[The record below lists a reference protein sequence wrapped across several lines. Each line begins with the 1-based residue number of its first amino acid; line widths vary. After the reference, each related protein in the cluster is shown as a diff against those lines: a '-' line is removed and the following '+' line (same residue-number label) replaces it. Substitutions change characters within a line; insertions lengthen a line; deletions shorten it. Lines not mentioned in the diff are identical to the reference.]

1 MRQKTNTLYSRAAV
15 MLLTVLMA
23 FAGAQ
28 TARADGLSGMGTVT
42 NPYLITS
49 AADWTTFANAVSGGT
64 TYEGETL
71 KLTADIN
78 GITTMAG
85 TSDNRFKGTF
95 MGDGHTLTVNY
106 TATANDCA
114 PFLYIDGAT
123 INTLKVTGTISTG
136 YKYAAGIAAHSYGTS
151 TIKNCWSNVAI
162 STTISGDGTHAGL
175 VAVLESGGS
184 LSIANCLFDGSITG
198 GSTTN
203 CGGLVGWRNATL
215 TFNNC
220 MMAGSMDISQTNGS
234 ALFNRNGSS
243 TLTNCYYDGSK
254 SYGSITAQG
263 TSTTATGSD
272 LQALL
277 GAGWTVSGGKAVPIM
292 DATNLATATI
302 SGIDARYY
310 RTKGTELKPEPVI
323 TAADGKVLTKDQDYT
338 VEWSGDGKTDGTYTV
353 TVIGTGGY
361 VGSWT
366 FSYFVSIVPLWLS
379 IDTSKQPGDEGYYYV
394 NMNTSGTRE
403 CEIPDGFEEQF
414 MVRWSHGYGEET
426 GTMTLTV
433 PSGRK
438 MVYSGEWSGSQYH
451 QDCTYS
457 IKEGSTIIY
466 EGYETKTLDKTTTT
480 GNSLTI
486 TCMHDGTRGE
496 LTLYVNMKADPI
508 CISDLSEFYAYTG
521 STVSVTPT
529 VRDANANKTLTA
541 GTDYDLTFTPA
552 TVKDKGVYTATFSG
566 KGAYSFTKTMNFL
579 VGTLDY
585 IDADGSTQSKT
596 LSDITLL
603 TNRDELPGTLTG
615 WYIVAD
621 NISFNS
627 RPSVSGTAHLI
638 LADGATMTSNYGC
651 TVTDGNTL
659 NIYGQ
664 AGGTGTLTV
673 RANSGYAAIG
683 GTSNNNGGTITI
695 NGGQVTATGG
705 SGAKGFS
712 TSGTITLSLRKTT
725 DFITSNGYD
734 GTVNIKS
741 GLRLTDGTNFYSGN
755 DVSIPNDATLR
766 QANFTVN
773 AAGTEYTIHNA
784 TGWDVF
790 CDALQD
796 NDTYNRFSG
805 KTVKLGGDIGTAQNP
820 ITRMAGSQYHDFCGT
835 FDGQGYTLTFN
846 YGSAVSYGSDNYVA
860 PFSYVSTTKADPN
873 DENDSPAA
881 FRNLHVCGDIY
892 TSGIQAGGI
901 VSREWGT
908 VSITNCRSSVNIHS
922 SHEDEGTHGGL
933 VACVNNGSI
942 TIEGCLFDGRLLGA
956 STSKCGGFIGWRG
969 GTAEIRNSLYA
980 PAEVTVSNEGSA
992 TFARNKVDCYN
1003 SYYTNAFYDATYAP
1017 YLDDGKV
1024 SPAKWNNGI
1033 AARSITAGENVTI
1046 SNLALTGTPTE
1057 YNVSGITAYSDGGLT
1072 LDNGATLY
1080 YGSGDQVSL
1089 TLSNSA
1095 TGAPLGYQY
1104 GYSASAGTISGY
1116 MLTMA
1121 DANATVNV
1129 DTDVLLSTGQPVS
1142 VSYIDAA
1149 GTTDS
1154 HDAIALDETMTSL
1167 AANQWY
1173 FVGKDIDY
1181 TQTVTLGGDVT
1192 IILKDGYT
1200 MNVGTSS
1207 ERISSGNCINGYN
1220 GWKYNS
1226 LTIYGQSDDP
1236 ATAGTL
1242 NAYNSDSNTTVRVK
1256 NYTQHGGTVTI
1267 APANATALYLG
1278 GDLTLTRGIL
1288 IINSANYDAI
1298 LTNNGHTVTVSGGT
1312 LSATSGCYAIRAAL
1326 TMSGGNVTATG
1337 GNGAIFDATNVS
1349 GGTLTINGNIR
1360 GTVTIADG
1368 LVFTDGTNY
1377 YAGTLTADEK
1387 TAISGQTLT
1396 RLTALP
1402 LDDTDDNTAA
1412 IDKCNGATSLDI
1424 TLQGRTL
1431 YKDGSWNT
1439 LFLPFTVDLTA
1450 EGCPLAGATVK
1461 KLTSSTSHLTGS
1473 TLTLNFEDETTT
1485 MTAGTPYIIKWTS
1498 GSNIVNPVF
1507 QGVTVD
1513 NTMHNVGF
1521 TGGSFRGTYSPVSR
1535 DVEDQSILFLGANNQ
1550 LYWPDGKA
1558 TTTIGACRA
1567 YFQLDDGQL
1576 YARQFVL
1583 NFGDGDASGIETME
1597 EMSDVR
1603 CKMSDVWYSLDG
1615 RKLDGK
1621 PVQRGLYINNGRKV
1635 VIK

>member
-85 TSDNRFKGTF
+85 TSDNKFKGTF
-95 MGDGHTLTVNY
+95 FGDGHTMTVNY
-106 TATANDCA
+106 TATADGCA

-220 MMAGSMDISQTNGS
+220 MMAGTMDISQTNGS

-414 MVRWSHGYGEET
+414 MVRWSHGYGKET

-438 MVYSGEWSGSQYH
+438 MVYSGEWSGSEYY

-486 TCMHDGTRGE
+486 TCMHYGTRGE

-683 GTSNNNGGTITI
+683 ASEGNNGGTITI

-796 NDTYNRFSG
+796 LATYNRFSG

-846 YGSAVSYGSDNYVA
+846 YGSAESYGSDNYVA
-860 PFSYVSTTKADPN
+860 PFSYVSNTNADPN

-969 GTAEIRNSLYA
+969 GSANIYNSLFA

-1017 YLDDGKV
+1017 YLDDGTV

-1057 YNVSGITAYSDGGLT
+1057 YNVSGITAYSGGGLSRGG
-1072 LDNGATLY
+1072 NLY
-1080 YGSGDQVSL
+1080 YGRDDQLSL
-1089 TLSNSA
+1089 TLSNNA
-1095 TGAPLGYQY
+1095 TGAPLGYRY
-1104 GYSASAGTISGY
+1104 AGYSVSAGTLSGTT
-1116 MLTMA
+1116 LTMP
-1121 DANATVNV
+1121 DANVTVSVDTEVLAPIDWATVN
-1129 DTDVLLSTGQPVS
+1129 
-1142 VSYIDAA
+1142 A
-1149 GTTDS
+1149 GTQGDPYMIYNKDQLLLLAHRVNGTHGESDKTYS
-1154 HDAIALDETMTSL
+1154 GKYFKLGADITFSYDPNEGNEYEENYEAIGR
-1167 AANQWY
+1167 Y
-1173 FVGKDIDY
+1173 V
-1181 TQTVTLGGDVT
+1181 LGGYYYYFMGDFDG
-1192 IILKDGYT
+1192 DGYT
-1200 MNVGTSS
+1200 VSGI
-1207 ERISSGNCINGYN
+1207 RIRKTGNYVDDEYQGLFGWIYN
-1220 GWKYNS
+1220 GANIHDVR
-1226 LTIYGQSDDP
+1226 LTDARIKGHREVGGIVGEIVS
-1236 ATAGTL
+1236 
-1242 NAYNSDSNTTVRVK
+1242 
-1256 NYTQHGGTVTI
+1256 GTVS
-1267 APANATALYLG
+1267 NC
-1278 GDLTLTRGIL
+1278 
-1288 IINSANYDAI
+1288 
-1298 LTNNGHTVTVSGGT
+1298 TVTESAITATNAHTTIGTICGKNSGGT
-1312 LSATSGCYAIRAAL
+1312 LSHNYYYGCTVNGNAVTSGKGCYYTDVTKNDGAVPFPAL
-1326 TMSGGNVTATG
+1326 IDTA
-1337 GNGAIFDATNVS
+1337 
-1349 GGTLTINGNIR
+1349 
-1360 GTVTIADG
+1360 
-1368 LVFTDGTNY
+1368 
-1377 YAGTLTADEK
+1377 
-1387 TAISGQTLT
+1387 
-1396 RLTALP
+1396 
-1402 LDDTDDNTAA
+1402 DNTAT
-1412 IDKCNGATSLDI
+1412 ITNYNGQTIPVVLE
-1424 TLQGRTL
+1424 GRTL
-1431 YKDGSWNT
+1431 YKDGDWNT
-1439 LFLPFTVDLTA
+1439 LCLPFTVDLTA

-1583 NFGDGDASGIETME
+1583 NFGDGDASGIETM
-1597 EMSDVR
+1597 SDGR
-1603 CKMSDVWYSLDG
+1603 GEMSDVWYSLDG